1 MKKLLKPL
9 LVLVVLAVLIIL
21 FYNIYVLFNPDTKT
35 QIVSE
40 GTIEEK
46 ISGEA
51 MIIRDETVIL
61 QKQDVIVSS
70 ALTDGDRVAKGTKIA
85 DLYYGDVASGI
96 RTELLQVTERIK
108 SLEALASQNAFLGG
122 SMPETL
128 FAAYA
133 TEIMN
138 AAQSKDMEAVYRVHE
153 NVENAINRKIV
164 SDEGNTDVVL
174 RDLRARQS
182 ELEKSITGEKDTLYT
197 DCSGVYFSS
206 FDGYEGLVST
216 DSMFSLTPTEIQRI
230 KNNDTTDNSTKVTM
244 KIADG
249 YVWYAAIPVHE
260 DKLPSLKK
268 GAMLKVRF
276 PHFSQETYDVEV
288 QNISKPEKGQAVVLV
303 CGTTYNEAV
312 YYNRFMDAELIL
324 NSYTGLKFLKDAVK
338 VKGNQTGVY
347 VVQNDGT
354 AAFKPIEVLATDSG
368 YTVVKEDSALENS
381 LKIYDEVIITDSTV
395 KEGEMVPQ

>member
-1 MKKLLKPL
+1 MKKILKPL

-46 ISGEA
+46 IPGEA
-51 MIIRDETVIL
+51 MIIRDETVVL
-61 QKQDVIVSS
+61 QKNDVIVSS
-70 ALTDGDRVAKGTKIA
+70 VLTDGDRVAKGTKIA
-85 DLYYGDVASGI
+85 DLYYGNVSTGT
-96 RTELLQVTERIK
+96 RTELLQVSERIK
-108 SLEALASQNAFLGG
+108 SLEALASQSAFLGG
-122 SMPETL
+122 SMPETM

-138 AAQSKDMEAVYRVHE
+138 AAQNKDMVAVYRVHE
-153 NVENAINRKIV
+153 NVENAINRRIV
-164 SDEGNTDVVL
+164 SDEGNTDAVL
-174 RDLRARQS
+174 HALKARRD
-182 ELEKSITGEKDTLYT
+182 ELEKSITGEKDTLYAE
-197 DCSGVYFSS
+197 CSGVYFSS
-206 FDGYEGLVST
+206 FDGYEGSVSPGN
-216 DSMFSLTPTEIQRI
+216 MLSLTPTSMQKI
-230 KNNDTTDNSTKVTM
+230 KNTRAMDNSTKVTM

-260 DKLPSLKK
+260 DKLPSIKK
-268 GAMLKVRF
+268 GAILKIRF
-276 PHFSQETYDVEV
+276 PHFSQDTYDVEV
-288 QNISKPEKGQAVVLV
+288 LNISKPEKGQAVVLV

-354 AAFKPIEVLATDSG
+354 AAFKPVEVLATDSG
-368 YTVVKEDSALENS
+368 YTVVKEDSELENS
-381 LKIYDEVIITDSTV
+381 LKIYDEVIITDNTV
-395 KEGEMVPQ
+395 KEGEMVPK